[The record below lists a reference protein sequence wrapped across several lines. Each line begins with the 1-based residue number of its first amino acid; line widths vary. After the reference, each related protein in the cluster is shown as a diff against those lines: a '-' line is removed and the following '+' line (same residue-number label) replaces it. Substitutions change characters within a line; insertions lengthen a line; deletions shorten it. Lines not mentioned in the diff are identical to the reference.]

1 MFICDFHVHSKYS
14 RATSADMDIEHL
26 AKWAKIKGIDLLGTG
41 DFTHPEWLGELK
53 KNLAPVEYGVFE
65 HNDTFFILTSE
76 VSNIYFKAGKSRKIH
91 NIIFAPSFEV
101 VAEINKA
108 LSEYGDLYSD
118 GRPIL
123 RLESDKLVKKILSV
137 EKNCMIIPA
146 HIWTPHF
153 SLFGA
158 NSGFDSIEECFEEE
172 TPHIYAL
179 ETGLSSDPA
188 MNWRCSALDRLTL
201 VSNSDSHSPK
211 KIGREANIFNSKMN
225 YLDIIETLK
234 TKDKKRFLYTIE
246 FFPEEGKYHWDG
258 HRKCSLRLS
267 PAESRKVNNIC
278 PTCGSKLTIGVMHRV
293 EKLCDRDQNFVLD
306 NSPGYKHMVPLA
318 EIIAGALGIGA
329 ETVGVEKEY
338 TKLIGIFGSEFN
350 ILLNVPEE
358 ELRKRCSPKV
368 AVGILRTREGKI
380 KVIPGYDDVYG
391 EVKIFDGENEEETR
405 EKQLSFF

>member
-41 DFTHPEWLGELK
+41 DFTHPEWLSELK

>member
-91 NIIFAPSFEV
+91 NIIIAPSFEV